1 MKKTYIK
8 KNIVLISSLVAG
20 LSFVSCNKFL
30 DKDPDNRL
38 EIRTPDDATKLL
50 VSAYPEAHP
59 AYLLEMYSDNTDE
72 LEYSSWSAADRFQE
86 QAYKWED
93 ITETHGPE
101 TPQTLWNKHYIVVTT
116 ANEVLKHIASVADK
130 SAYR

>member
-59 AYLLEMYSDNTDE
+59 AYLLHFQ
-72 LEYSSWSAADRFQE
+72 ADDLDQ
-86 QAYKWED
+86 
-93 ITETHGPE
+93 
-101 TPQTLWNKHYIVVTT
+101 
-116 ANEVLKHIASVADK
+116 
-130 SAYR
+130 